1 MLFLPKLIYSFYA
14 FPVIIQG
21 ELFGYMGKLILK
33 CMYKG
38 KGIRTTENEKIWKK
52 IIGKI
57 TSVGLSAYYKSAA
70 IKTLWVDKERDM

>member
-1 MLFLPKLIYSFYA
+1 
-14 FPVIIQG
+14 
-21 ELFGYMGKLILK
+21 MGKLILK

-57 TSVGLSAYYKSAA
+57 TLVGLNAYYKSAA
-70 IKTLWVDKERDM
+70 IKTLWVDKERHMQISGTEYKVQKQTHTNMAN